1 MKYLLVLAFI
11 AVAAVSYISPEAEE
25 PRYREVG
32 YSHTVQYGENVHDI
46 ARKYID
52 LHAGK
57 DYARFVFAIQYRNG
71 LLEGRRLHP
80 GMQIYIPCLKRV
92 N

>member
-1 MKYLLVLAFI
+1 MKYLLALAFI
-11 AVAAVSYISPEAEE
+11 AVVAVSYIFPEAEE

-32 YSHTVQYGENVHDI
+32 YSHTVQYGETVHDI
-46 ARKYID
+46 ARNYIN

-71 LLEGRRLHP
+71 LLEGKRLHP
-80 GMQIYIPCLKRV
+80 GMQIYIPCLKKV